1 MSRSILNCQSSATEI
16 RGAMNGKPATK
27 PRVAFV
33 CTHNACRSQMAEAI
47 AHEIAGDIID
57 PCSAGTDPI
66 AAVNTDA
73 LRTLRG
79 LYGIDGA
86 KLRPKTLS
94 EIGPVDIVVTMG
106 CGVRCP
112 VLPCVHR
119 EDWGLADPT
128 GLGETAFEETAQA
141 IERRVL
147 DLARRI
153 TYGDLT
159 KAVQ

>member
-1 MSRSILNCQSSATEI
+1 MDKERARRT
-16 RGAMNGKPATK
+16 
-27 PRVAFV
+27 RVAFV

-47 AHEIAGDIID
+47 AHEIASDVID
-57 PCSAGTDPI
+57 PCSAGTDPV
-66 AAVNTDA
+66 AAVNTGA
-73 LRTLRG
+73 LRALQD

-86 KLRPKTLS
+86 KLRPKALS
-94 EIGPVDIVVTMG
+94 ELGPVDIVVTMG

-128 GLGETAFEETAQA
+128 GLGETTFEETAQA
-141 IERRVL
+141 IERHVL
-147 DLARRI
+147 DLARRV
-153 TYGDLT
+153 THGDLT

>member
-1 MSRSILNCQSSATEI
+1 
-16 RGAMNGKPATK
+16 MNGKPATK

-33 CTHNACRSQMAEAI
+33 CTHNACQSQMAEAI

-57 PCSAGTDPI
+57 PCSAGTDPV
-66 AAVNTDA
+66 ATVNANA
-73 LRTLRG
+73 LRALWD

-86 KLRPKTLS
+86 GLRPKALS
-94 EIGPVDIVVTMG
+94 ELGPVDIVVTMG

-128 GLGETAFEETAQA
+128 GLGEAAFEETAQT

-153 TYGDLT
+153 TYGGLT